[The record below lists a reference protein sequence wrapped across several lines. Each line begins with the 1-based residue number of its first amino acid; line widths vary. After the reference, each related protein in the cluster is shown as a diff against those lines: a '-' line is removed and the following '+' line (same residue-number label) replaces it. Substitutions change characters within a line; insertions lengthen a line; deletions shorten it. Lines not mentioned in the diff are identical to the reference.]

1 MRTQKYALISL
12 SILLILQTFL
22 FSTITV
28 AEDHDDTSPP
38 ELSAEAAA
46 LIDVKSGRILYEQE
60 GDKRL
65 PIASITKI
73 MTAIIALENHAPDD
87 IVTVSD
93 RAEGVEG
100 SSIYLKRGEKVKLIN
115 LLYGLMLRSGNDA
128 AVAIAEHVGGSVEGF
143 VFLMNQKA
151 EELGM
156 NNTHFANPHGLD
168 DEEHYSTARDM
179 AILTAYAMGNPV
191 FQEIVSTRVKSVDW
205 PGEQWNRLFIN
216 KNKLLRYYRGADGVK
231 TGYTRK
237 ANRTLVSSATRDGM
251 QLAAVTLN
259 DPDDWMDHTNL
270 LDWGFEHFVT
280 QPIVSAVTPVK
291 EWNEK
296 KGRVTALYPVRDF
309 SYPLRD
315 GEKERIRKKLRLFDE
330 NMSRKKLIDGSIAG
344 HLLIYLDDQQI
355 ASIGLQVQAE
365 QTTVTS
371 AYNWFSYWV
380 DFWKTWFGG
389 M

>member
-1 MRTQKYALISL
+1 MRTQKFALISL
-12 SILLILQTFL
+12 SILLMLQTIF

-28 AEDHDDTSPP
+28 AEEHDDTSPP

-46 LIDVKSGRILYEQE
+46 LIDVKSGRILYEKE

-73 MTAIIALENHAPDD
+73 MTAIIALENHALDD

-100 SSIYLKRGEKVKLIN
+100 SSIYLRRGEKVKLIN

-168 DEEHYSTARDM
+168 DEKHYSTARDM

-216 KNKLLRYYRGADGVK
+216 KNKMLRYYKGADGVK

-280 QPIVSAVTPVK
+280 HPIVSATTPVK
-291 EWNEK
+291 EWDEK

-315 GEKERIRKKLRLFDE
+315 GEKERIRKKLNLFDE

-344 HLLIYLDDQQI
+344 HLLIYLDEQQI
-355 ASIGLQVQAE
+355 ASIGLQVQTE

-371 AYNWFSYWV
+371 VHHWFSYWV